1 MLTPTEYER
10 IHLDMS
16 NATNSA
22 VTVTKLPRE
31 LSKGDSIM
39 VGGIP
44 SVVLRVGKPQ
54 RGYRAARRTELVW
67 LVGVLVSNPVDGA
80 IETTFKSTDSVQLL
94 GA

>member
-1 MLTPTEYER
+1 MSKR
-10 IHLDMS
+10 IIIKNDTD
-16 NATNSA
+16 A
-22 VTVTKLPRE
+22 KFPRD
-31 LSKGDSIM
+31 LQKGDRIM

-54 RGYRAARRTELVW
+54 RGYRAARQTKLVW